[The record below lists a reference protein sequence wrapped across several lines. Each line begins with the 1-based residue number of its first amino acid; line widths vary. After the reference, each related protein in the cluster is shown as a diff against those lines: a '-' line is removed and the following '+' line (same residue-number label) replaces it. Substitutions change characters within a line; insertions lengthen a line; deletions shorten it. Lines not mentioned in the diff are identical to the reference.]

1 MGSIGRYIFRT
12 TLAAYVLVLACLTAL
27 IWVTYALRDID
38 LMTSQGQTMLVF
50 FTMTSL
56 LIPMLVLVIAPLA
69 FVIVVAYVL
78 NKLTSDSEIIVL
90 NAAGVSP
97 WVLFRG
103 FFAAA
108 IVVSVFVGF
117 VSAYLSPE
125 CLQKLRRWSTNVRAD
140 VVANIM
146 QPGKFL
152 QIEGGLMVH
161 IRERGTNN
169 MLFGI
174 LVDDQRDPKET
185 KTVLAE
191 QGRIVES
198 QGGSYLLM
206 QDGSVQ
212 IHRSG
217 QDGPTIVNFDTYGF
231 DLSRFANTPRA
242 VTFTARERYTWELI
256 APNPDDPVFRR
267 EPGQFQ
273 AELHDRIM
281 TPLYP
286 LAFVVIAY
294 VYLGTPRTTRQSRAI
309 AMLSTVVS
317 VMIVRFAGFVSIVV
331 GAYAPMALAVQYIIV
346 GLVFCF
352 GFAAISRCLVI
363 EPPVWMTNAIADI
376 TGRLSR
382 RFETASL

>member
-12 TLAAYVLVLACLTAL
+12 TLAAYVLVLLSLTAL

-50 FTMTSL
+50 FAMTSL

-78 NKLTSDSEIIVL
+78 NKLTSDSEIIVM
-90 NAAGVSP
+90 NAAGMSP

-108 IVVSVFVGF
+108 IVISVFVGF
-117 VSAYLSPE
+117 VSAYLSPD

-152 QIEGGLMVH
+152 QIERGLMVH
-161 IRERGTNN
+161 IRERGTDN

-174 LVDDQRDPKET
+174 LVDDQRNPKEA

-191 QGRIVES
+191 RGQIVEGR
-198 QGGSYLLM
+198 GGSFLLM
-206 QDGSVQ
+206 QNGSVQ
-212 IHRSG
+212 LHKSG

-231 DLSRFANTPRA
+231 DLSQYANTPRA
-242 VTFTARERYTWELI
+242 VTFTARERYIWELI
-256 APNPDDPVFRR
+256 APNPKDPVFQR

-294 VYLGTPRTTRQSRAI
+294 VYLGAPRTTRQSRGI

-317 VMIVRFAGFVSIVV
+317 VMIVRFAGFASIVV
-331 GAYAPMALAVQYIIV
+331 GAYAPMALTVQYIIV

-352 GFAAISRCLVI
+352 GFAAISRGLVI

-382 RFETASL
+382 RFATASL

>member
-1 MGSIGRYIFRT
+1 MGSIARYIFRT

-50 FTMTSL
+50 FAMTSL

-90 NAAGVSP
+90 NAAGLSP
-97 WVLFRG
+97 WELFRG

-117 VSAYLSPE
+117 VSTYLSPE

-152 QIEGGLMVH
+152 QIEHGLMVH
-161 IRERGTNN
+161 IRERGNNN

-174 LVDDQRDPKET
+174 LVDDKRNPKAA

-191 QGRIVES
+191 QGRIVENQDGS
-198 QGGSYLLM
+198 FLLMQGGS
-206 QDGSVQ
+206 VQ
-212 IHRSG
+212 LHKSG
-217 QDGPTIVNFDTYGF
+217 QDVPTIVNFDTYGF
-231 DLSRFANTPRA
+231 DLSPFTNSQRA

-256 APNPDDPVFRR
+256 RPNPDDPVFQR
-267 EPGQFQ
+267 EPGQFR

-281 TPLYP
+281 TPIYP
-286 LAFVVIAY
+286 LVFVVIAY
-294 VYLGTPRTTRQSRAI
+294 AYLGAPRTTRQSRAI
-309 AMLSTVVS
+309 AMLSAVVS
-317 VMIVRFAGFVSIVV
+317 VMIVRFAGFASIVV
-331 GAYAPMALAVQYIIV
+331 GTYAPMALAVQYIV
-346 GLVFCF
+346 AGLVFCF
-352 GFAAISRCLVI
+352 GFAAISRGLVI
-363 EPPVWMTNAIADI
+363 EPPAWMTNAIADI

-382 RFETASL
+382 RFATASF

>member
-12 TLAAYVLVLACLTAL
+12 TLAAYVLVLLSLTAL

-50 FTMTSL
+50 FAMTSL

-78 NKLTSDSEIIVL
+78 NKLTSDSEIIVM
-90 NAAGVSP
+90 NAAGMSP

-117 VSAYLSPE
+117 VSAYLSPD

-152 QIEGGLMVH
+152 QIERGLMVH
-161 IRERGTNN
+161 IRERGTDN

-174 LVDDQRDPKET
+174 LVDDQRNPKEA

-191 QGRIVES
+191 RGQIVE
-198 QGGSYLLM
+198 GRDGSFLLM
-206 QDGSVQ
+206 QNGSVQ
-212 IHRSG
+212 LHKSG

-231 DLSRFANTPRA
+231 DLSQYANTPRA
-242 VTFTARERYTWELI
+242 VTFTARERYIWELI
-256 APNPDDPVFRR
+256 APNPKDPVFQR

-294 VYLGTPRTTRQSRAI
+294 VYLGAPRTTRQSRGI

-317 VMIVRFAGFVSIVV
+317 VMTVRFAGFASIVV
-331 GAYAPMALAVQYIIV
+331 GAYAPMALTVQYIIA

-352 GFAAISRCLVI
+352 GFAAISRGLVI

-382 RFETASL
+382 RFATASL